1 MAAHIKPLILH
12 AHATGPNP
20 IKIAIALE
28 SLNIPFTVKCW
39 DFSNAPN
46 KGVKSAE
53 FLKINENGRVP
64 ALEDPNTGV
73 VSWESG
79 ACLNYVRRVYDNDDK
94 SSSKIGP
101 GSRNEQD
108 IVDFEKWEYFL
119 LTTLGPMT
127 GQVNWFRHYHSSEND
142 DALERYVAQVYR
154 CYDVLEGQLKKS
166 GGESA
171 NTVVSLENSAGLKTF
186 PGRRNFDTY
195 AVLGIQTREQVI
207 EDLDNSLCSSNGST
221 CAVCVKWIGLDV
233 YAAFE
238 VWKN

>member
-39 DFSNAPN
+39 DFSDAPN

-79 ACLNYVRRVYDNDDK
+79 ACMNYVRRVYDTGN
-94 SSSKIGP
+94 KIGP
-101 GSRNEQD
+101 SGGSGQD
-108 IVDFEKWEYFL
+108 LVDFEKWEYFL

-127 GQVNWFRHYHSSEND
+127 GQVNWFRHYHTQKNE
-142 DALERYVAQVYR
+142 DALQRYTAQTYR
-154 CYDVLEGQLKKS
+154 CYDVLEKQLQKS
-166 GGESA
+166 GGMSILPSRVTAVDYHFEPWVRQHSF
-171 NTVVSLENSAGLKTF
+171 AGLS
-186 PGRRNFDTY
+186 
-195 AVLGIQTREQVI
+195 
-207 EDLDNSLCSSNGST
+207 LDNYPMIH
-221 CAVCVKWIGLDV
+221 KWLGLMHAREEV
-233 YAAFE
+233 QEAYCKVEAAAG
-238 VWKN
+238 K